1 MAKKT
6 LLPVIFLLLL
16 TVLNRQG
23 AIAIATEAKEL
34 ARQAEEKL
42 NQGSRL
48 AGADKMAEATVC
60 FQQAAELY
68 EQAIQKDPN
77 DKASRQ
83 NYLYCLGERG
93 MIYIR
98 KGQQSL
104 KDKKYALAAD
114 CYSAAITAYD
124 SALKKLPQEKNF
136 QTNRRYCRHE
146 WGLAQFQVKLAGKGP
161 AYAFQLSGLDGSP
174 VSLAGMKGRV
184 VLLEFMAGWC
194 PTCRDSLPMLQQ
206 MQKQLKAKGVLIVVL
221 SLDRL
226 ADWKKSGS
234 EEKSL
239 TLMQG
244 MDFTSAWTDEETFYQ
259 YGSFN
264 SVPTVIII
272 DRAGKII
279 AQVPADGRDREQLLQ
294 RITALL

>member
-136 QTNRRYCRHE
+136 QTNRRYCRQFGRHE
-146 WGLAQFQVKLAGKGP
+146 GPGSSAGIHGRLVPHLPRQPAHASANAETVKGQRGADRSAVPGPLGRLEKERFRGKKPDFDAGHGFHLCLGRRGNLLPIRLIQFSANGHHHRQGGENHCPGAGRRPRPGTV
-161 AYAFQLSGLDGSP
+161 AAADH
-174 VSLAGMKGRV
+174 SLALGPTKPWHV
-184 VLLEFMAGWC
+184 FC
-194 PTCRDSLPMLQQ
+194 P
-206 MQKQLKAKGVLIVVL
+206 
-221 SLDRL
+221 
-226 ADWKKSGS
+226 
-234 EEKSL
+234 E
-239 TLMQG
+239 
-244 MDFTSAWTDEETFYQ
+244 
-259 YGSFN
+259 
-264 SVPTVIII
+264 VI
-272 DRAGKII
+272 RPC
-279 AQVPADGRDREQLLQ
+279 V
-294 RITALL
+294 